1 MATMSYQECMELRK
15 SLGFSIIPEEQFEH
29 SQYMMR
35 KFDEYKAHFG
45 KLFCSW
51 DLQMSDEEI
60 AKYIDLCIKYNRE
73 WEGFIV
79 PKIDYS
85 KNDI

>member
-45 KLFCSW
+45 DLFCFEG
-51 DLQMSDEEI
+51 LMMTDEEI
-60 AKYIDLCIKYNRE
+60 VKGIDLCIKHNRK